1 MNKDNQVSTST
12 QEAEQDSQWIGERR
26 QVSGA
31 PYMLPDAD
39 QEIDRLDLQHY
50 MLRYVLKGNYLA
62 PIAEPAR
69 ILDVGCGTGRW
80 LAEMAQEFPRA
91 EAIGIDLTPPEM
103 GSAMFPPNCQF
114 QQANTLN
121 GLPFEDNSFD
131 FVHQRLLLFAIPAAR
146 WPQLIQELVRVT
158 RVQGWIELTEVDP
171 LFQHIGPAT
180 ERVLDLVVRAMQQLG
195 MDPAIG
201 HHIGPH
207 LQAAGLAHVETSTR
221 LIPCGKWAGRLGS
234 IALADVMAIA
244 QALKPVVA
252 AQKQTT
258 LEEYDSLMAQME
270 EEVEQYHTTFNFHFA
285 YGQR

>member
-1 MNKDNQVSTST
+1 MDQVYQTAATAQETAQDNQRIV
-12 QEAEQDSQWIGERR
+12 
-26 QVSGA
+26 
-31 PYMLPDAD
+31 P
-39 QEIDRLDLQHY
+39 LDLQHY
-50 MLRYVLKGNYLA
+50 LLRYALKGNYLA
-62 PIAEPAR
+62 PITEPAR

-91 EAIGIDLTPPEM
+91 EAIGIDLTPPEN

-114 QQANTLN
+114 QQANLLN
-121 GLPFEDNSFD
+121 SLPFEDHSFD

-180 ERVLDLVVRAMQQLG
+180 ERVLDLVIRAGQQLG
-195 MDPAIG
+195 IDMSIA
-201 HHIGPH
+201 HNIGP
-207 LQAAGLAHVETSTR
+207 LLRAAELTHVEISTR
-221 LIPCGKWAGRLGS
+221 IIPCGNWAGRLGS
-234 IALADVMAIA
+234 MALADVMAIA
-244 QALKPVVA
+244 QALKPLVA
-252 AQKQTT
+252 TQKQTT

-270 EEVEQYHTTFNFHFA
+270 EEVEQYHTAFNFHFA